1 MTFQFPTLPK
11 PDILDETVYEAIL
24 KRKLDLFRAKRPDYT
39 NLVEGDLVYIMA
51 EVAAYDELNMR
62 KQVNNTYLQTLIL
75 YASGTNLDNLVYNI
89 GLTRQVKK
97 AAVFDENGVLIE
109 PEVLE
114 TDDQLRQRYIIS
126 WHALGSG
133 TFGWYKFI
141 ALNADVQVKDAFP
154 KRTAGGEVTVYI
166 QSEAQNGGVP
176 DAALLKT
183 VTDYM
188 NDLRRR
194 GTCTT
199 LIIEGITTVAYE
211 IEATIEVPHE
221 LDKDTVLAEV
231 QALAEAFAADNEV
244 ISRDIPLSKFYA
256 VLSPEGVEG
265 VTLSKPTANV
275 TTTDSQVP
283 VASSIRITNS

>member
-11 PDILDETVYEAIL
+11 PDILDETAYEAIL

-39 NLVEGDLVYIMA
+39 NLVEGDLVYVMA

-62 KQVNNTYLQTLIL
+62 KQMNNTYLQTLIL
-75 YASGTNLDNLVYNI
+75 FASGTNLDNLVANI

-97 AAVFDENGVLIE
+97 KAVFDDNGVLIE

-126 WHALGSG
+126 WHALGLG
-133 TFGWYKFI
+133 TFGWYKFH

-154 KRTAGGEVTVYI
+154 KRTGDGQVTVYI
-166 QSEAQNGGVP
+166 QSEGANGGVP

-188 NDLRRR
+188 EVLRRR
-194 GTCTT
+194 T
-199 LIIEGITTVAYE
+199 LCDTLVIAGITTVSYE
-211 IEATIEVPHE
+211 IEAEIEVPHE
-221 LDKDTVLAEV
+221 LNKDAVLAKV
-231 QALAEAFAADNEV
+231 QAEAEAFAADNEV
-244 ISRDIPLSKFYA
+244 IDRDIPISKFYA

-275 TTTDSQVP
+275 TTTNSQVP
-283 VASSIRITNS
+283 IASSVTITVA